1 MKPYPRTFLWLVSLL
16 LAALSSALLTGCGD
30 DDDDDTQADR
40 AHVTVVEHT
49 PGSTPFI
56 RTLVLGMERVDDLTR
71 VSYSIAPK
79 PGTHSKPVAV
89 TYERA
94 WLDRRNAYVAAAR
107 RLALPV
113 FGLYAN
119 HRNIV
124 AVDLAFA
131 DGSVHHEQVTMDTPA
146 HTAADAFYGTPA
158 IRTARTGAP
167 LPGLDF
173 IEIHNTLTS
182 PVIVDSDGNLRWVAA
197 GLNDS
202 ISTLF
207 SANGFFVGSPDG
219 PVLYR
224 LELDGALTSNLL
236 PTPTFSN
243 FHHQLTMGKNGLLAE
258 VDAVENGVANIEAI
272 LVELSPTGQ
281 VLKQWNMAQ
290 IFRDAMLAKG
300 DDPSNFVRDGIDWFH
315 MNSAIYSRADDAL
328 YVSSR
333 ENFVVKLDYETGR
346 ILWLL
351 GDTGKHWYTSYP
363 SLRALALRVV
373 GGNPPVGQ
381 HSLSLDADGKLLLF
395 NNGTGSFNQ
404 PAGTPAG
411 MTIPYS
417 APVKYAIDEGRRTAT
432 ATWTFEHD
440 RNLVSDICSSVFG
453 TDSTTYLVTYSV
465 TEARTHA
472 RLLGLDQA
480 GNVAFDFD
488 YPTTTCDTAFL
499 AKPFPFD
506 ALSFD

>member
-1 MKPYPRTFLWLVSLL
+1 MKPHPRIFLWFMVLL
-16 LAALSSALLTGCGD
+16 LAACGHD
-30 DDDDDTQADR
+30 HDDTQAER
-40 AHVTVVEHT
+40 AHVSIVEHT

-56 RTLVLGMERVDDLTR
+56 RTLVLGMERAEDLAR
-71 VSYSIAPK
+71 ISYTITPK

-89 TYERA
+89 AYERA
-94 WLDRRNAYVAAAR
+94 WLDRRNAYVAASR
-107 RLALPV
+107 RLSLPV

-119 HRNIV
+119 HTNIV
-124 AVDLAFA
+124 AVDIAFA
-131 DGSVHHEQVTMDTPA
+131 DGSVHHAQVTMETPA
-146 HTAADAFYGTPA
+146 HTAADAFYGTPT

-173 IEIHNTLTS
+173 IEIHSAVTT
-182 PVIVDSDGNLRWVAA
+182 PVVIDSDGNLRWVAT
-197 GLNDS
+197 GLYNS
-202 ISTLF
+202 LSTLF
-207 SANGFFVGSPDG
+207 SANGFFVGSPDA
-219 PVLYR
+219 PLLYR
-224 LELDGALTSNLL
+224 MELDGALSSTPLAA
-236 PTPTFSN
+236 PTFTN
-243 FHHQLTMGKNGLLAE
+243 FHHDLVVGKNGLLAE
-258 VDAVENGVANIEAI
+258 VDALDNGVANLEAI
-272 LVELSPTGQ
+272 LAELSPSGQ

-290 IFRDAMLAKG
+290 IFRDAMLAGG
-300 DDPSNFVRDGIDWFH
+300 DDPSNFVRDGLDWFH

-351 GDTGKHWYTSYP
+351 GDTSKHWYTYP
-363 SLRALALRVV
+363 SLRALALRTI

-395 NNGTGSFNQ
+395 NNGSASFNH

-411 MTIPYS
+411 VTIPYS
-417 APVKYAIDEGRRTAT
+417 APVKYAIDDSKRTAT

-440 RNLVSDICSSVFG
+440 RNIFSDICSSVFDTG
-453 TDSTTYLVTYSV
+453 SATYLVTYSV
-465 TEARTHA
+465 TESRTHA
-472 RLLGLDQA
+472 RLVGLDQA

-488 YPTTTCDTAFL
+488 YPTTNCSTAFL

-506 ALSFD
+506 ALSLE